1 MADKGNISY
10 EIKDTIGVISEGKGG
25 WNKELNKV
33 EWNGRPAKYDI
44 RDWAQNHEKLGK
56 GITLTTDE
64 LRELG
69 KLINEEVKKIAYNE
83 THPANNLK
91 GDLKEE
97 ESGQQSFDF
106 SSERNL
112 DVSKSVNIDQ
122 M

>member
-44 RDWAQNHEKLGK
+44 RDWTQNHEKLGK